1 MTDTPPPPSRRQL
14 AGHKNDNNGD
24 DGDGDGD
31 GFLGTSARSRRRT
44 LPVLRSY
51 QSFPH
56 LLPSQTPQA
65 HTDMISSLSNVAG
78 GGGDEGGMDSDN
90 YGLTTPTP
98 APRKLTTSSGRR
110 ARSLADSPP
119 PPSFK
124 GSGRRVVADS
134 PPFKS
139 ARGVTASPPFRGG
152 GRRVADS
159 PSFKSGRRVADSPPF
174 KGGRRRVADSPSPFD
189 DSPFDGSPF
198 DASPFDAS
206 PFDASPS
213 RFAIAQPR
221 RLTFSTDAA
230 MLSPAS
236 APASAAAAT
245 MFTPA
250 AATKLVRPDPA
261 AFMSTGLQSRK
272 QHVRTRSGGAQ
283 VAPETPCK
291 RALALES
298 LGSTPWA
305 HQSAPKAAIDGDPFR
320 LGKHRAASPGSLR
333 RTRKR
338 PHVAL
343 VRGGLGGGGSGGD
356 CDDLRALLDT
366 PSRARTGTLVDDD
379 AALRPPGF
387 RIPASHPASYSA
399 SYSAAPNAELLADAD
414 ACSDST
420 AASDSLR
427 SSEAMMMD
435 SFRPTEE
442 MDCDQRAVFF
452 SPASFSGNDE
462 IVRGDVDTV
471 RGDVDSANAD
481 VFTTRFDVLRR
492 IGEGEFASVYS
503 VRSVA
508 DGRAYA
514 VKRARR
520 AFAGR
525 LERARRLREA
535 ELLWAVAPHAA
546 VVRLH

>member
-1 MTDTPPPPSRRQL
+1 
-14 AGHKNDNNGD
+14 
-24 DGDGDGD
+24 
-31 GFLGTSARSRRRT
+31 
-44 LPVLRSY
+44 
-51 QSFPH
+51 
-56 LLPSQTPQA
+56 
-65 HTDMISSLSNVAG
+65 
-78 GGGDEGGMDSDN
+78 
-90 YGLTTPTP
+90 
-98 APRKLTTSSGRR
+98 
-110 ARSLADSPP
+110 
-119 PPSFK
+119 
-124 GSGRRVVADS
+124 
-134 PPFKS
+134 
-139 ARGVTASPPFRGG
+139 
-152 GRRVADS
+152 
-159 PSFKSGRRVADSPPF
+159 
-174 KGGRRRVADSPSPFD
+174 VADSPSPFD
-189 DSPFDGSPF
+189 GSPFDGSPF
-198 DASPFDAS
+198 DGSPFDAS

-236 APASAAAAT
+236 APASAAAAAT

-343 VRGGLGGGGSGGD
+343 VRGGLGGLGGG

-387 RIPASHPASYSA
+387 RIPASHSASYSA
-399 SYSAAPNAELLADAD
+399 SYSAAPSAELLAADAD

-427 SSEAMMMD
+427 
-435 SFRPTEE
+435 
-442 MDCDQRAVFF
+442 
-452 SPASFSGNDE
+452 
-462 IVRGDVDTV
+462 
-471 RGDVDSANAD
+471 
-481 VFTTRFDVLRR
+481 
-492 IGEGEFASVYS
+492 
-503 VRSVA
+503 
-508 DGRAYA
+508 
-514 VKRARR
+514 
-520 AFAGR
+520 
-525 LERARRLREA
+525 
-535 ELLWAVAPHAA
+535 
-546 VVRLH
+546 